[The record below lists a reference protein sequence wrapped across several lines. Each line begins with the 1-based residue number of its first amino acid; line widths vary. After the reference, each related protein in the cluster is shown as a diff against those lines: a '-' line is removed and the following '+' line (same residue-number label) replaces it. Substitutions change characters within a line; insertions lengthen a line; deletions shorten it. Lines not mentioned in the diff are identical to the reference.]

1 MQDICPSLKDDI
13 VAIDGKALRHA
24 VDEGQKISCI
34 VSAWAT
40 NNGLALGQVKVD
52 EKSNEITAVPELL
65 EALDIKGAITTL
77 DAMGCQKDIAAIIID
92 KQADYVLAI
101 KGNHAAV
108 LEELNDYALKVHRF
122 HRD

>member
-92 KQADYVLAI
+92 KQAITCLQS
-101 KGNHAAV
+101 
-108 LEELNDYALKVHRF
+108 KVTTLLFWRK
-122 HRD
+122 

>member
-1 MQDICPSLKDDI
+1 MQDICPSLKDEI

-52 EKSNEITAVPELL
+52 DKSNEITAVPELL
-65 EALDIKGAITTL
+65 RRWTSRRYRNPRHCG
-77 DAMGCQKDIAAIIID
+77 MSKDIAAKIID
-92 KQADYVLAI
+92 KQADYVLA
-101 KGNHAAV
+101 
-108 LEELNDYALKVHRF
+108 LKATIAFWRK
-122 HRD
+122 